1 MFCLYLVKTTYGF
14 KHLELKEGL
23 GVLVPDGQQL
33 FMVRDVDGRIV
44 KTPLI
49 LQQAHGLNHLFP
61 DTSAVKD
68 ENDDKDN
75 VPTIANNAP
84 IDYEPLV
91 HSENR
96 DDLATCATTLTW
108 FNLDEFNTRI
118 TNILAA
124 QHPGYTLSYCL

>member
-1 MFCLYLVKTTYGF
+1 M
-14 KHLELKEGL
+14 
-23 GVLVPDGQQL
+23 
-33 FMVRDVDGRIV
+33 
-44 KTPLI
+44 
-49 LQQAHGLNHLFP
+49 QQAHGLNHLFP

-108 FNLDEFNTRI
+108 FNLEEFNTRI
-118 TNILAA
+118 INILAA
-124 QHPGYTLSYCL
+124 QHMAAPELLFMMDIYPHFKTPALQNTRLLMKKNIYTVYWGLNLIQVPRFIL